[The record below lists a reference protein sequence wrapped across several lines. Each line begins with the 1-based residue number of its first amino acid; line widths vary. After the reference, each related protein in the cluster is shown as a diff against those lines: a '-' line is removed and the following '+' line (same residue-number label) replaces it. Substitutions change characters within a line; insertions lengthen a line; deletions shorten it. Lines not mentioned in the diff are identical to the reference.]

1 MIAPETVRWI
11 AITVALACG
20 GLLVGLGLLDGD
32 AWATLA
38 GGLLSGGAGVAVV
51 RK

>member
-1 MIAPETVRWI
+1 MITPDTSRWI
-11 AITVALACG
+11 AVVVALLCG
-20 GLLVGLGLLDGD
+20 AARVGFGLLDGD

-51 RK
+51 KK